1 MKTSVLFIAI
11 VLVALV
17 TYFNLSENVLFSKS
31 ELEGEGAPLQ
41 KNIIDPAGPV
51 ESWGKTFGDV
61 NGDGLLDVVVGGHSP
76 DKLGFIQHVRRKLGL
91 LAARVSNGSLVWYEN
106 PGWEKH
112 VVTYDYAIRTDIS
125 VSDIDNDGKN
135 DIVLLTDS
143 GLVWLKNPTWQ
154 AVNISRQIYH
164 DVEVADL
171 NHDGRKD
178 IIVRNQSLFN
188 YKNGNV
194 VRVFYQLANNQWS
207 EVNYHVPHGEGIAVA
222 DLNKD
227 GWLDIVVNSIW
238 LENPGTVTGGA
249 WSSHVFAHDWVW
261 GDVKVQVADINN
273 DNRPDIVMTPAE
285 EAGKRYRISW
295 FEGPE
300 ITSGNWVEHVINP
313 DVESALH
320 SLAVKDFNGDGSPD
334 VLVAEMSQSDNH
346 GCITLYGNLNNG
358 QEWDKRVLAT
368 GGLHNLVAAD
378 VDGDD
383 DVDFMGTNWRSDDG
397 KNIFP
402 VQMWLNKSNNL
413 PWKKVIIDTSMTSKA
428 LFIYTVDVDSDGD
441 IDILTGDSLY
451 RNTGAPDF
459 NYNKEKIG
467 ENANNV
473 AMVYD
478 FNHDGSPDVLAS
490 KWKGLDYRPGF
501 VLRVKNKLGL
511 LDKKE
516 NTNGNEFVLLINNGK
531 GEFRAFDNIPAAQG
545 DFLQGIKTIVRDG
558 QTFVMLSWHKA
569 GYGIQSFQVP
579 DDPMKGKWLWSKE
592 SDFSQDEGLSVADID
607 GDNNKDILLGTKWLQ
622 RLDNGWRLHTI
633 YNADENPDRNLLI
646 DLNQD
651 GKLDAVVGYEAISKL
666 GTVAWYEQGKDANT
680 TWKEHV
686 IAKIIGPMS
695 LDAGDID
702 LDGDKDLIVGEH
714 NIKHP
719 EAARLFVYY
728 NNLAMHKKW
737 DVKVIAEGE
746 EHHMGAKLM
755 DYDQDGDLDVLSIGW
770 SHDKLYL
777 YVNPRR

>member
-1 MKTSVLFIAI
+1 M
-11 VLVALV
+11 
-17 TYFNLSENVLFSKS
+17 
-31 ELEGEGAPLQ
+31 
-41 KNIIDPAGPV
+41 
-51 ESWGKTFGDV
+51 
-61 NGDGLLDVVVGGHSP
+61 GGHSP
-76 DKLGFIQHVRRKLGL
+76 DNPGFIQHVKRKLEL
-91 LAARVSNGSLVWYEN
+91 ISTKVSRGGLVWYEN

-112 VVTYDYAIRTDIS
+112 IVTSDYAIRTDIS
-125 VSDIDNDGKN
+125 VSDIDNDEKN
-135 DIVLLTDS
+135 DLVLLTDS

-194 VRVFYQLANNQWS
+194 VRVFYQQANNQWS
-207 EVNYHVPHGEGIAVA
+207 EENYRIPHGEGIAVA

-238 LENPGTVTGGA
+238 LENPGTVTGGV

-261 GDVKVQVADINN
+261 GDVKVQVADINK

-300 ITSGNWVEHVINP
+300 ITSGNWVEHVINS

-320 SLAVKDFNGDGSPD
+320 SLAVNDFNGDGSPD
-334 VLVAEMSQSDNH
+334 VLVAEMSQSENH
-346 GCITLYGNLNNG
+346 GRITLYGNLNNG
-358 QEWDKRVLAT
+358 QEWDQRVLAT

-397 KNIFP
+397 ENIFP
-402 VQMWLNKSNNL
+402 VQLWRNQSNNT
-413 PWKKVIIDTSMTSKA
+413 PWKKVIIDTSMTSKS

-473 AMVYD
+473 VMVYD
-478 FNHDGSPDVLAS
+478 FDHDGSPDVLAS
-490 KWKGLDYRPGF
+490 KWKGLGYQPGL
-501 VLRVKNKLGL
+501 VLRVKKKLGL
-511 LDKKE
+511 TDKKE

-531 GEFRAFDNIPAAQG
+531 GEFRAFDNISAAKG

-558 QTFVMLSWHKA
+558 KTFVMLSWHKA

-579 DDPMKGKWLWSKE
+579 DNPEKDKWLWRKE

-622 RLDNGWRLHTI
+622 SLDNGWQLHTI
-633 YNADENPDRNLLI
+633 YNTDKNPDRNLLV

-651 GKLDAVVGYEAISKL
+651 RKLDAVVGYEAISKL
-666 GTVAWYEQGKDANT
+666 GRIAWYEQGGDVNT

-695 LDAGDID
+695 LDAGDVD
-702 LDGDKDLIVGEH
+702 LDGDKDLVVGEH

-728 NNLAMHKKW
+728 NNLATHKKW